1 MATAAPKT
9 TAKAKKAP
17 VRKAAARKAPVKKTA
32 AKKAAPKKAAPKKA
46 VKLNFA
52 EQAQENARNV
62 FLAGL
67 GAYGKAFE
75 EAQTQI
81 KDAQSQVK
89 ENRAKAK
96 GLFKELV
103 KRGEK
108 VETKAKKKLKDIDL
122 PELKMPELKLTDRDE
137 LRAELRN
144 RLDKARNS
152 FDTLRNTISA
162 KAA

>member
-1 MATAAPKT
+1 MATAAPNTNAKAKKTTVRKT
-9 TAKAKKAP
+9 TAKKASPKQASAKKAK
-17 VRKAAARKAPVKKTA
+17 R
-32 AKKAAPKKAAPKKA
+32 
-46 VKLNFA
+46 NFA

-67 GAYGKAFE
+67 GVYGKAFE
-75 EAQTQI
+75 GAQSQI

-96 GLFKELV
+96 DLFNELV

-108 VETKAKKKLKDIDL
+108 VETEAKKKLKEIDL
-122 PELKMPELKLTDRDE
+122 PELKMPEIKLADREE
-137 LRAELRN
+137 LREELRN
-144 RLDKARNS
+144 RLDKARES
-152 FDTLRNTISA
+152 FESLRNAISS

>member
-9 TAKAKKAP
+9 KAKAKKTT
-17 VRKAAARKAPVKKTA
+17 VRKTTANKAS
-32 AKKAAPKKAAPKKA
+32 PKKASAKTA
-46 VKLNFA
+46 KLNFA
-52 EQAQENARNV
+52 EQAQENERNV

-75 EAQTQI
+75 EAQSQI

-96 GLFKELV
+96 DLFNELV

-108 VETKAKKKLKDIDL
+108 VETKAKKKLKEIDL
-122 PELKMPELKLTDRDE
+122 PELKMPELKLADRDE
-137 LRAELRN
+137 LREELRK
-144 RLDKARNS
+144 RLDKARDS
-152 FDTLRNTISA
+152 FESLRNTISG

>member
-9 TAKAKKAP
+9 KAKAKKTT
-17 VRKAAARKAPVKKTA
+17 VRKTT
-32 AKKAAPKKAAPKKA
+32 AKKASPKKASAKTA
-46 VKLNFA
+46 KLNFA

-75 EAQTQI
+75 EAQSQI

-96 GLFKELV
+96 DLFNELV

-108 VETKAKKKLKDIDL
+108 VETKAKKRLKEIDL
-122 PELKMPELKLTDRDE
+122 PELKMPELKLADRDE
-137 LRAELRN
+137 LREELRN
-144 RLDKARNS
+144 RLDKARDS
-152 FDTLRNTISA
+152 FESLRNAISR

>member
-9 TAKAKKAP
+9 KAKATKTTVRKTTAKKASP
-17 VRKAAARKAPVKKTA
+17 KKAS
-32 AKKAAPKKAAPKKA
+32 AKKA
-46 VKLNFA
+46 KLNFA

-96 GLFKELV
+96 DLFNELV

-108 VETKAKKKLKDIDL
+108 VETKAKKKLKEIDL
-122 PELKMPELKLTDRDE
+122 PELKMPELKLADREE
-137 LRAELRN
+137 LREELRN
-144 RLDKARNS
+144 RLDKARDS
-152 FDTLRNTISA
+152 FESLRNAISS

>member
-9 TAKAKKAP
+9 KAKAKKAP
-17 VRKAAARKAPVKKTA
+17 VRKTAAKKTT
-32 AKKAAPKKAAPKKA
+32 AKKAAPKK
-46 VKLNFA
+46 VTKLNFA

-75 EAQTQI
+75 EAQSQI
-81 KDAQSQVK
+81 KDAQAQMK
-89 ENRAKAK
+89 ENRNKAED
-96 GLFKELV
+96 LFSELV

-108 VETKAKKKLKDIDL
+108 VETKAKKKLKEIEL
-122 PELKMPELKLTDRDE
+122 PELKMPELKLADREE
-137 LRAELRN
+137 LREELRN
-144 RLDKARNS
+144 RLDMARDS
-152 FDTLRNTISA
+152 FQSLRNAVSS

>member
-9 TAKAKKAP
+9 KAKAKKTT
-17 VRKAAARKAPVKKTA
+17 VRKTT
-32 AKKAAPKKAAPKKA
+32 AKKASPKQASAKKAKP
-46 VKLNFA
+46 NFA

-67 GAYGKAFE
+67 GVYGKAFE
-75 EAQTQI
+75 GAQSQI

-96 GLFKELV
+96 DLFNELV

-108 VETKAKKKLKDIDL
+108 VETEAKKKLKEIDL
-122 PELKMPELKLTDRDE
+122 PELKMPEIKLADREE
-137 LRAELRN
+137 LREELRN
-144 RLDKARNS
+144 RLDKARES
-152 FDTLRNTISA
+152 FESLRNAISS

>member
-9 TAKAKKAP
+9 KAQAKKTTVRKTTAKKASP
-17 VRKAAARKAPVKKTA
+17 KKAT
-32 AKKAAPKKAAPKKA
+32 AKKA
-46 VKLNFA
+46 KLNFA

-75 EAQTQI
+75 EAQSQI

-89 ENRAKAK
+89 ENRVKAK
-96 GLFKELV
+96 DLFNELV

-108 VETKAKKKLKDIDL
+108 VETKAKKKLKEIDL
-122 PELKMPELKLTDRDE
+122 PELKMPELKLADRDE
-137 LRAELRN
+137 LREELRN
-144 RLDKARNS
+144 RLDKARDS
-152 FDTLRNTISA
+152 FESLRNAISR

>member
-9 TAKAKKAP
+9 KAKARKTTVRKTTAK
-17 VRKAAARKAPVKKTA
+17 KTTR
-32 AKKAAPKKAAPKKA
+32 KAAPKKA
-46 VKLNFA
+46 KLNFA

-75 EAQTQI
+75 EAQSQI

-96 GLFKELV
+96 DLFNELV

-108 VETKAKKKLKDIDL
+108 VETKAKKKLKEIDL
-122 PELKMPELKLTDRDE
+122 PELKMPELKLADRDE
-137 LRAELRN
+137 LREELRN
-144 RLDKARNS
+144 RLDKARDS
-152 FDTLRNTISA
+152 FESLRNAISR

>member
-9 TAKAKKAP
+9 KAKAKKTT
-17 VRKAAARKAPVKKTA
+17 VRKTT
-32 AKKAAPKKAAPKKA
+32 AKKASPKQASAKKA
-46 VKLNFA
+46 KLNFA

-75 EAQTQI
+75 EAQSQI

-96 GLFKELV
+96 DLFNELV

-108 VETKAKKKLKDIDL
+108 VETKAKKKLKEIDL
-122 PELKMPELKLTDRDE
+122 PELKMPELKLADREE
-137 LRAELRN
+137 LREELRN
-144 RLDKARNS
+144 RLDKARDS
-152 FDTLRNTISA
+152 FESLRNAISS

>member
-9 TAKAKKAP
+9 KAKAKKTT
-17 VRKAAARKAPVKKTA
+17 VRKTTANKAS
-32 AKKAAPKKAAPKKA
+32 PKKASAKTA
-46 VKLNFA
+46 KLNFA

-67 GAYGKAFE
+67 GVYGKAFE
-75 EAQTQI
+75 GAQSQI

-96 GLFKELV
+96 DLFNELV

-108 VETKAKKKLKDIDL
+108 VETEAKKKLKEIDL
-122 PELKMPELKLTDRDE
+122 PELKMPEIKLADRGE
-137 LRAELRN
+137 LREELRN
-144 RLDKARNS
+144 RLDKARES
-152 FDTLRNTISA
+152 FESLRNAISS

>member
-9 TAKAKKAP
+9 KAKARKTTVRKTTAKKASP
-17 VRKAAARKAPVKKTA
+17 KKAT
-32 AKKAAPKKAAPKKA
+32 AKKA
-46 VKLNFA
+46 KLSFA

-75 EAQTQI
+75 EAQSQI

-96 GLFKELV
+96 DLFNELV

-108 VETKAKKKLKDIDL
+108 VETKAKKKLKEIDL
-122 PELKMPELKLTDRDE
+122 PELKMPELKLADRDE
-137 LRAELRN
+137 LREELRN
-144 RLDKARNS
+144 RLDKARDS
-152 FDTLRNTISA
+152 FESLRNAISR

>member
-9 TAKAKKAP
+9 TAKAKKTT
-17 VRKAAARKAPVKKTA
+17 VRKTTANKTSPKKAS
-32 AKKAAPKKAAPKKA
+32 AKKAKP
-46 VKLNFA
+46 NFA

-67 GAYGKAFE
+67 GVYGKAFE
-75 EAQTQI
+75 GAQSQI
-81 KDAQSQVK
+81 KDAQSQAK

-96 GLFKELV
+96 DLFNELV

-108 VETKAKKKLKDIDL
+108 VETEAKKKLKEIDL
-122 PELKMPELKLTDRDE
+122 PELKMPEIKLADREE
-137 LRAELRN
+137 LREELRN
-144 RLDKARNS
+144 RLDKARES
-152 FDTLRNTISA
+152 FESLRNAISS

>member
-9 TAKAKKAP
+9 KAKAKKTT
-17 VRKAAARKAPVKKTA
+17 VRKTT
-32 AKKAAPKKAAPKKA
+32 AKKASPKKSTAKKA
-46 VKLNFA
+46 KLNFA

-75 EAQTQI
+75 EAQSQI

-96 GLFKELV
+96 DLFNDLV

-108 VETKAKKKLKDIDL
+108 VETKAKKKLKEIDL
-122 PELKMPELKLTDRDE
+122 PELKMPELKLADRDE
-137 LRAELRN
+137 LREELRN
-144 RLDKARNS
+144 RLDKARDS
-152 FDTLRNTISA
+152 FESLRNAVSR

>member
-9 TAKAKKAP
+9 KAKAKKTT
-17 VRKAAARKAPVKKTA
+17 VRKTTANKAS
-32 AKKAAPKKAAPKKA
+32 PKKASAKTA
-46 VKLNFA
+46 KLNFA

-67 GAYGKAFE
+67 GVYGKAFE
-75 EAQTQI
+75 GAQSQI

-96 GLFKELV
+96 DLFNELV

-108 VETKAKKKLKDIDL
+108 VETEAKKKLKEIDL
-122 PELKMPELKLTDRDE
+122 PGLKMPEIKLAEREE
-137 LRAELRN
+137 LREELRN
-144 RLDKARNS
+144 RLDKARES
-152 FDTLRNTISA
+152 FESLRNAISS